1 MAAEADALVIG
12 AGPAGAS
19 TAILLAQAGWRVML
33 VEQQIY
39 PRQKVCGECLTAG
52 SLGLLDDLGV
62 GRAVMEKAGPEL
74 QSVGWMSSSSTIV
87 ADFPA
92 CTDGPYRYGRALGR
106 DQLDALLL
114 GRARALGVEI
124 LQPAKVRAVRRAA
137 ARFDCEIETND
148 TQSSPNTAPA
158 RTSVDIR
165 VSIVIDGHGSWET
178 GPAHG
183 RDGPGLR
190 ARTVRRSSDLFGFK
204 ASFHQS
210 TLPRGLLP
218 VLSFTGGYGGMVVAE
233 DDRLTLAC
241 CMRRDILRKCRARIP
256 GAPAGVAIERYLR
269 DSCPGVRDV
278 LDRAQHSGFW
288 LSVGPLRPGIR
299 IGKTRGPFLVG
310 NAAGEAH
317 PLIGEGIN
325 MALQSAF
332 LLTSELLKQP
342 VAAIDASRFCEI
354 HRDYGAAWRNAF
366 ANRMRLAA
374 AYGHLAMRPALS
386 GAATAVLQRWPPML
400 AEAARWVGKAR
411 SPIIPTSLREGTP

>member
-39 PRQKVCGECLTAG
+39 PRQKVCGECLAAG
-52 SLGLLDDLGV
+52 SLALLDGLGV
-62 GRAVMEKAGPEL
+62 GRAVTAQAGPEL

-148 TQSSPNTAPA
+148 ARFPPNAVPA
-158 RTSVDIR
+158 RTSRDIR
-165 VSIVIDGHGSWET
+165 VSIVIDGHGSWES
-178 GPAHG
+178 GPAHSK
-183 RDGPGLR
+183 DEPGLR
-190 ARTVRRSSDLFGFK
+190 ARSVRRSSDLFGFK
-204 ASFHQS
+204 ASFYQS

-241 CMRRDILRKCRARIP
+241 CIRRDTLQECRARIP
-256 GAPAGVAIERYLR
+256 GAPAGVVIEQYLR

-278 LDRAQHSGFW
+278 LDRAKHSGLW

-299 IGKTRGPFLVG
+299 IGKTQGPFLVG

-342 VAAIDASRFCEI
+342 VAAIDASRFREI
-354 HRDYGAAWRNAF
+354 HRDYGAAWRIAF
-366 ANRMRLAA
+366 SNRIRLAA
-374 AYGHLAMRPALS
+374 AYAHLAMRPALS
-386 GAATAVLQRWPPML
+386 GSAAAVLRRWPPLL
-400 AEAARWVGKAR
+400 AEAARWAGKAR
-411 SPIIPTSLREGTP
+411 SPTVPISLCEGTP

>member
-1 MAAEADALVIG
+1 MATDADALVIG

-19 TAILLAQAGWRVML
+19 TAILLAKAGWRVML
-33 VEQQIY
+33 VEQQVY

-52 SLGLLDDLGV
+52 SLALLDDLGV
-62 GRAVMEKAGPEL
+62 GRAVMDKAGPEL

-106 DQLDALLL
+106 DHLDALLL

-124 LQPAKVRAVRRAA
+124 LQPAKVRAVRRVAA
-137 ARFDCEIETND
+137 SFDCEIETNG
-148 TQSSPNTAPA
+148 TRSSQQAA
-158 RTSVDIR
+158 RAWTSLGIR

-178 GPAHG
+178 SPEQ
-183 RDGPGLR
+183 RKDGPGLR
-190 ARTVRRSSDLFGFK
+190 ARTVPSSSDLFGFK
-204 ASFHQS
+204 ASFYQS

-218 VLSFTGGYGGMVVAE
+218 VLSFMGGYGGMVVAE

-241 CMRRDILRKCRARIP
+241 CIRRDILRECRARIP
-256 GAPAGVAIERYLR
+256 GAAAGVAIEQYLR
-269 DSCPGVRDV
+269 NSCQGVREV
-278 LDRAQHSGFW
+278 LYRAQHTGFW

-299 IGKTRGPFLVG
+299 IGKTQGPFLVG

-342 VAAIDASRFCEI
+342 VAAIDVSRFREI
-354 HRDYGAAWRNAF
+354 HRDYGAAWRNVF

-374 AYGHLAMRPALS
+374 AYAHLAMRPALS
-386 GAATAVLQRWPPML
+386 GPATAALRRWPLVL
-400 AEAARWVGKAR
+400 AEAARWAGKAR
-411 SPIIPTSLREGTP
+411 SPIIPTSLCEDTP